1 MSHDFRAHDDLGGVA
16 DVELTPYRSP
26 FNALAPFYCANA
38 SFTARS
44 YLHVLVHAASPNS
57 HADPDP
63 ALTLDPDQVRNCS
76 VVLQSACLAA
86 AYAKDG
92 VTEMRLGWDGGDTLQ
107 LYEGFSIVGY
117 PQSYRWAERRVVE
130 GEGG

>member
-1 MSHDFRAHDDLGGVA
+1 MCTQPTPT
-16 DVELTPYRSP
+16 LT
-26 FNALAPFYCANA
+26 L
-38 SFTARS
+38 T
-44 YLHVLVHAASPNS
+44 LTL
-57 HADPDP
+57 

-130 GEGG
+130 GDGG

>member
-1 MSHDFRAHDDLGGVA
+1 MRHDFRAHDDLGGVA

-44 YLHVLVHAASPNS
+44 YLHVLVHAANPNP
-57 HADPDP
+57 HPDADP
-63 ALTLDPDQVRNCS
+63 ALGPDQVRNCS

-130 GEGG
+130 EGGG

>member
-1 MSHDFRAHDDLGGVA
+1 MSWAAWRTWSSRRTAPPSTRSRPSTAPTLASRRAATYTCLCTQPTPT
-16 DVELTPYRSP
+16 LTLTLTLP
-26 FNALAPFYCANA
+26 
-38 SFTARS
+38 
-44 YLHVLVHAASPNS
+44 
-57 HADPDP
+57 
-63 ALTLDPDQVRNCS
+63 LTLDPDQVRNCS

-130 GEGG
+130 GDGG